1 MATRKRKTVQAGWP
15 KKDWL
20 EHQLAVIGDLI
31 QVAVKGENLSAAAAL
46 KKQHREVRREI
57 DQLRDA
63 ERASALPATTE
74 IHLSEMLSQV
84 RAMRSQAQTAGS
96 WVAASNLSKRELE
109 LVKELEEHRK
119 KLQPEEVRLSL
130 EQLVKELDSRLDA
143 LPPVVRAKLRTK

>member
-1 MATRKRKTVQAGWP
+1 MG
-15 KKDWL
+15 
-20 EHQLAVIGDLI
+20 GC
-31 QVAVKGENLSAAAAL
+31 
-46 KKQHREVRREI
+46 
-57 DQLRDA
+57 
-63 ERASALPATTE
+63 
-74 IHLSEMLSQV
+74 HLSEMLSQV